1 MQHGSPV
8 MPSDRALPQ
17 GSHPRAQHRARP
29 QQAQEE
35 AGAGHTAG
43 APPGAPG
50 GSLGAAGR
58 LAVPAVPAALEQ
70 LCASPLAKTKSKK
83 SLRGFKVKRQKG

>member
-1 MQHGSPV
+1 MQRGSPV
-8 MPSDRALPQ
+8 TPSARALPQ
-17 GSHPRAQHRARP
+17 GSHPWAQHRAWP

-43 APPGAPG
+43 APPGAAG

-58 LAVPAVPAALEQ
+58 LAVPAAGASGASGTGAT
-70 LCASPLAKTKSKK
+70 LCKSLGKDKVKKK
-83 SLRGFKVKRQKG
+83 S